1 MLSFV
6 TLLFTLVVSL
16 LAAPVTHQSG
26 GEEYTV
32 VFNNSHP
39 LLPTV
44 DAILSRLAL
53 SPNHPDVIHIYNNSA
68 FRGFSASM
76 KTHCLDLLANMTE
89 VSVVERAVSVSSTVD
104 SRVNAPWGLQRISTA
119 SSSSYFTPSS
129 ADDDAANPVLNYTYS
144 FANSNLGQGA
154 DIYVLD
160 TGIYAKHVVFGGRAS
175 MIWSFD
181 NNYTIED
188 GHGTHVAGIAGGDV
202 FGVASKA
209 NLFGVKTLNGDGSGW
224 SSDVIAGID
233 LALRQHQNRSRD
245 PDFVGSVMSMSLE
258 ASGTVAAIDSAV
270 SAAAAQGLHAV
281 VAAGNSG
288 TDACTASPASAG
300 GPDGAAITV
309 GSVGLAGS
317 ISTFSNTGACVD
329 VYAPGES
336 VLSAWLGGPNVVKAL
351 SGTSMA
357 TPHVTGIVAYAMAG
371 NATLARSPQLMKE
384 WVVGT
389 ALRGLVRAGKGTV
402 KGDRA
407 LLANNGVRDGQ
418 GMEDGLLGLRT
429 RRRAAAAA
437 AAAV

>member
-1 MLSFV
+1 
-6 TLLFTLVVSL
+6 
-16 LAAPVTHQSG
+16 
-26 GEEYTV
+26 
-32 VFNNSHP
+32 
-39 LLPTV
+39 
-44 DAILSRLAL
+44 
-53 SPNHPDVIHIYNNSA
+53 
-68 FRGFSASM
+68 
-76 KTHCLDLLANMTE
+76 MTE

-288 TDACTASPASAG
+288 TDACTASPRPRAG
-300 GPDGAAITV
+300 PTAPP
-309 GSVGLAGS
+309 SR
-317 ISTFSNTGACVD
+317 TFSNTGACVD